1 MPWPY
6 NEALAMSQLTTHVLD
21 LTSGRPACFVRIEL
35 FHEGKLLKQTE
46 TNNDGRTV
54 QPLLSG
60 EDFKA
65 GVYDLVFHIGVY
77 FRGQGLVPSITPF
90 LEEVVVRFGIDTSMG
105 KYHVPLLVSPF
116 GYSTYR
122 GS

>member
-6 NEALAMSQLTTHVLD
+6 NETLAMSQLTTHILD
-21 LTSGRPACFVRIEL
+21 LTSGRPASFVRIKL
-35 FHEGKLLKQTE
+35 FHEGKLLKETE
-46 TNNDGRTV
+46 TNKDGRTD

-60 EDFKA
+60 EQFKD
-65 GVYDLVFHIGVY
+65 GSYDLVFHIGAY
-77 FRGQGLVPSITPF
+77 FRDKNLEASMPAF
-90 LEEVVVRFGIDTSMG
+90 LEEVVVRFGLDTSMG
-105 KYHVPLLVSPF
+105 KYHVPLLVSPY

>member
-6 NEALAMSQLTTHVLD
+6 NEALVMSQLTTHVLD
-21 LTSGRPACFVRIEL
+21 LSSGRPASYLRIEL
-35 FHEGKLLKQTE
+35 FRQGKLLKEIE
-46 TNNDGRTV
+46 TNHDGRTD

-60 EDFKA
+60 EDFKD
-65 GVYDLVFHIGVY
+65 GVYDLIFHIGVY
-77 FRGQGLVPSITPF
+77 FREHDLVASMPPF

-105 KYHVPLLVSPF
+105 KLHVPLLVSPY

>member
-21 LTSGRPACFVRIEL
+21 QSSGRPASFVRIEL
-35 FHEGKLLKQTE
+35 FCEGKLLKEAE
-46 TNNDGRTV
+46 TNHDGRTD

-60 EDFKA
+60 EDFKD
-65 GVYDLVFHIGVY
+65 GVYDLIFHIGAY
-77 FRGQGLVPSITPF
+77 FRERDLEATMPAF
-90 LEEVVVRFGIDTSMG
+90 LEQVVVRFGIDTSMG
-105 KYHVPLLVSPF
+105 KYHVPLLVSPY